1 MKTQKQRAIEM
12 ILAGVDIEVVL
23 TMYDLSPY
31 ELMDYIQSLPEYKG
45 KIFTAEMITE
55 EMHSNLI
62 GTFELNPN

>member
-1 MKTQKQRAIEM
+1 METQKQRAIEM

-31 ELMDYIQSLPEYKG
+31 ELMDYIRSLPEYKG
-45 KIFTAEMITE
+45 KIATAEMIIE